1 MLLGLDIG
9 TSSCKTTI
17 LDSQTGEIIATARH
31 PLNYLYPDDER
42 AEIDAEEL
50 WQAIIA
56 VMTEIAAKHPQA
68 AAALKGMSI
77 SIVFPTLVPLDA
89 DGRPQQNAILYSDRR
104 EQPQIAELKKKL
116 GEHGVENITG
126 NALVSGTSILPGILW
141 LKQNRPEQDRQ
152 TKTYATLASFIIQ
165 RLTGV
170 SGMDPAH
177 ASLSAMCPKGREHE
191 WSPTLLDAVGIESCQ
206 LPPVYENLTVAGTLL
221 TSISEKTGLPAEL
234 PVVWSNGDSVSAA
247 FAAGVA
253 KPGDVFVAGGSTDC
267 LLVCADRPSG
277 NPLFC
282 NVRHLPKDIW
292 ATIGS
297 MNAAGASV
305 KWLCETFLKCPI
317 GDFMN
322 EASSAPSGSRGLL
335 YLPYLLGERTP
346 VWDPKATGVFFGLT
360 LHTGRAEA
368 CRSVLEGVACAWRQ
382 IIELLQGEFQFKPD
396 KIVAAGG
403 GSTNH
408 LWNQIKASM
417 LKCPVV
423 SLDFNDVSSLGACLA
438 AGLGVGVYDSIQQA
452 FEATA
457 TLRNPHP
464 VEPVP
469 EWQDALDEAYRRYL
483 TLYPTM
489 KTIF

>member
-1 MLLGLDIG
+1 
-9 TSSCKTTI
+9 
-17 LDSQTGEIIATARH
+17 
-31 PLNYLYPDDER
+31 
-42 AEIDAEEL
+42 
-50 WQAIIA
+50 
-56 VMTEIAAKHPQA
+56 
-68 AAALKGMSI
+68 
-77 SIVFPTLVPLDA
+77 
-89 DGRPQQNAILYSDRR
+89 
-104 EQPQIAELKKKL
+104 
-116 GEHGVENITG
+116 
-126 NALVSGTSILPGILW
+126 VSGTSILPGILW

-152 TKTYATLASFIIQ
+152 TKTYATLATFIIR

-170 SGMDPAH
+170 FGMDPAH
-177 ASLSAMCPKGREHE
+177 ASLSALCPKGREHE
-191 WSPTLLDAVGIESCQ
+191 WSQTILDAADIDANR
-206 LPPVYENLTVAGTLL
+206 LPPVRENLTVAGTLL
-221 TSISEKTGLPAEL
+221 QSISDLTGLPAGL

-253 KPGDVFVAGGSTDC
+253 KPGEVFVAGGSTDC
-267 LLVCADRPSG
+267 LLACSDHPSG

-282 NVRHLPKDIW
+282 NVRHLPKDVW
-292 ATIGS
+292 TTIGS

-305 KWLCETFLKCPI
+305 KWLCESFLKCPMD
-317 GDFMN
+317 DFIN
-322 EASSAPSGSRGLL
+322 EAAAAPSGSRGLL

-368 CRSVLEGVACAWRQ
+368 CRAVLEGVACAWRQ
-382 IIELLQGEFQFKPD
+382 ILELLLQTSNVKPD

-438 AGLGVGVYDSIQQA
+438 AGLGVGVYDSMQQA
-452 FEATA
+452 FDATA

-464 VEPVP
+464 VMPVP
-469 EWQDALDEAYRRYL
+469 EWEDALDAAFTRYL
-483 TLYPTM
+483 TLYPTL
-489 KTIF
+489 KPIF

>member
-17 LDSQTGEIIATARH
+17 LDSQTGEIVASARH

-42 AEIDAEEL
+42 AEINAEEL

-56 VMTEIAAKHPQA
+56 VMTEIAAKHPKA

-89 DGRPQQNAILYSDRR
+89 NDNPQQNAILYSDRR
-104 EQPQIAELKKKL
+104 EQPQIAELKKRL
-116 GEHGVENITG
+116 GEHGVEDITG

-152 TKTYATLASFIIQ
+152 TKTYATLATFIIR

-170 SGMDPAH
+170 FGMDPAH
-177 ASLSAMCPKGREHE
+177 ASLSALCPKGREHE
-191 WSPTLLDAVGIESCQ
+191 WSQTILDTADIDANR
-206 LPPVYENLTVAGTLL
+206 LPPVRENLTVAGTLL
-221 TSISEKTGLPAEL
+221 QSISDLTGLPAGL

-253 KPGDVFVAGGSTDC
+253 KPGEVFVAGGSTDC
-267 LLVCADRPSG
+267 LLACSDHPSG

-282 NVRHLPKDIW
+282 NVRHLPKDVW
-292 ATIGS
+292 TTIGS

-305 KWLCETFLKCPI
+305 KWLCESFLKCPMD
-317 GDFMN
+317 DFIN
-322 EASSAPSGSRGLL
+322 EAAAAPSGSRGLL

-368 CRSVLEGVACAWRQ
+368 CRAVLEGVACAWRQ
-382 IIELLQGEFQFKPD
+382 ILELLLQTSNVKPD

-438 AGLGVGVYDSIQQA
+438 AGLGVGVYDSMQQA
-452 FEATA
+452 FDATA
-457 TLRNPHP
+457 NLRNPHP
-464 VEPVP
+464 VMPVP
-469 EWQDALDEAYRRYL
+469 EWEDALDDTFQRYL
-483 TLYPTM
+483 KLYPTL
-489 KTIF
+489 KPIF

>member
-17 LDSQTGEIIATARH
+17 LDSETGEVVATARH

-50 WQAIIA
+50 WQAILS
-56 VMTEIAAKHPQA
+56 VMSEIAAKHPKA
-68 AAALKGMSI
+68 VAALKAMSI

-89 DGRPQQNAILYSDRR
+89 NGRPQMNAILYSDRR
-104 EQPQIAELKKKL
+104 EQPQIAELKQML

-141 LKQNRPEQDRQ
+141 LKRNRPEQDRQ
-152 TKTYATLASFIIQ
+152 TKTYATLASFVIQ

-170 SGMDPAH
+170 NGMDPAH
-177 ASLSAMCPKGREHE
+177 ASLSALCPKGREHE
-191 WSPTLLDAVGIESCQ
+191 WSQTILDAVGIRPEQ
-206 LPPVYENLTVAGTLL
+206 LPPVHENLTVAGPLL
-221 TSISEKTGLPAEL
+221 QSVADKTGMPNGL

-247 FAAGVA
+247 LAAGVA
-253 KPGDVFVAGGSTDC
+253 LPGEVFVAGGSTDC
-267 LLVCADRPSG
+267 LIFCADRPSG

-282 NVRHLPKDIW
+282 NVRHLRKNTW

-305 KWLCETFLKCPI
+305 KWLCESFLKCPI

-322 EASSAPSGSRGLL
+322 EAAAAPSGSQGLT

-346 VWDPKATGVFFGLT
+346 VWDPKASGVFFGLT
-360 LHTGRAEA
+360 LHTGRGEA
-368 CRSVLEGVACAWRQ
+368 CRAVLEGVACAWRQ
-382 IIELLQGEFQFKPD
+382 IIELLQDEFKFRPAQ
-396 KIVAAGG
+396 IVAAGG
-403 GSTNH
+403 GSANY
-408 LWNQIKASM
+408 LWNQIKASI
-417 LKCPVV
+417 LDRPVI

-438 AGLGVGVYDSIQQA
+438 AGLGVGVYDSLQQA
-452 FEATA
+452 FDATA

-464 VEPVP
+464 VMPVP
-469 EWQDALDEAYRRYL
+469 EWQDALEKTYRRYL

-489 KTIF
+489 KPLF